1 MSRIYSAAQPTG
13 IIHLG
18 NYFGAIKNWV
28 DLQKQHEGIF
38 SIVDLHALTVNPASA
53 ELKENIRNLAKIFL
67 ACGLDPRKNII
78 YRQSDVP
85 EHSELAWILNCL
97 TPISELERMTQ
108 FKDKAKQH
116 KKNINAGLLTYPCLM
131 AADILLYDTD
141 MVPVGED
148 QLQHVEL
155 TKIIAKKFNRQYG
168 DILKIPQAEI
178 NKNSAR
184 LKGLDNPEKKMS
196 KSAASEYNYIALT
209 DSPEQI
215 KKKIMK
221 ASTDSEASVKYDEKR
236 PGISNLI
243 SIYHLVSDQTIK
255 QIEKKYD
262 GKGYGDFKK
271 DLVEKVVD
279 YLTPIREKYL
289 ATQDNELDKILQNGK
304 IKAGKIAKLKMEK
317 IKKQIGL

>member
-1 MSRIYSAAQPTG
+1 M
-13 IIHLG
+13 
-18 NYFGAIKNWV
+18 
-28 DLQKQHEGIF
+28 
-38 SIVDLHALTVNPASA
+38 
-53 ELKENIRNLAKIFL
+53 
-67 ACGLDPRKNII
+67 DPRKNII

-85 EHSELAWILNCL
+85 EHAELAWIFNCL

-108 FKDKAKQH
+108 FKDKAEQH

-155 TKIIAKKFNRQYG
+155 TRTIAKKFNHQYG
-168 DILKIPQAEI
+168 NILKIPQAEI
-178 NKNSAR
+178 NKNAAR

-221 ASTDSEASVKYDEKR
+221 AATDSEASVQYDPKR

-255 QIEKKYD
+255 QIEKQYD

-271 DLVEKVVD
+271 DLVEKIID

-289 ATQDNELDKILQNGK
+289 AIQDNELDKILQNGR